1 MTADDFKLLMKGCH
15 TVTDLE
21 ALSTRWHEIKA
32 QYPDLVALRQA
43 FVAHHEALDAGS
55 VPEPD
60 RGDSSRA
67 VKTVHEFA

>member
-21 ALSTRWHEIKA
+21 ALSTRWHEIIGTNA
-32 QYPDLVALRQA
+32 DLVALRQA
-43 FVAHHEALDAGS
+43 FVAQHDTLNVDNIA
-55 VPEPD
+55 EPD
-60 RGDSSRA
+60 RGGSERA